1 MWYCHQSSQLI
12 CSRTFSFLNFK
23 TGKFYT
29 FKIMWVFMHFAEIKL
44 GQRIKNVY
52 INLQTKS
59 KVCFKI
65 LVLSANGVET

>member
-1 MWYCHQSSQLI
+1 
-12 CSRTFSFLNFK
+12 
-23 TGKFYT
+23 
-29 FKIMWVFMHFAEIKL
+29 MHFAEIKL

-65 LVLSANGVET
+65 LVLSANGVETQDAVSTSSRRYAKQVNVLNLTVFEGTVNRGRC

>member
-1 MWYCHQSSQLI
+1 
-12 CSRTFSFLNFK
+12 
-23 TGKFYT
+23 
-29 FKIMWVFMHFAEIKL
+29 MHFAEIKL

-65 LVLSANGVET
+65 LALSANGVET

>member
-1 MWYCHQSSQLI
+1 
-12 CSRTFSFLNFK
+12 
-23 TGKFYT
+23 
-29 FKIMWVFMHFAEIKL
+29 MHFAEIKL